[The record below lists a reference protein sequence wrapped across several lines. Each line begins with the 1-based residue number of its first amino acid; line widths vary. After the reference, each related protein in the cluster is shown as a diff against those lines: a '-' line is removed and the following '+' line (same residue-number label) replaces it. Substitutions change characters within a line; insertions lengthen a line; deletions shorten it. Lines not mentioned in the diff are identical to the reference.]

1 MLNKQRINNKAL
13 EAFKLCQGI
22 APNAKSMIIKC
33 DLLANG
39 AADVSIEINGEIVTH
54 TENNDFNF
62 TPADLDLPFL
72 FSLDEI
78 QKAYM
83 LAANS
88 IVAGLKDAGIEERL
102 IKHVAN
108 SYRTA
113 RPALMCMLL
122 DIETARRQG
131 GQNDNN

>member
-1 MLNKQRINNKAL
+1 MLNKQRITNKAL

-22 APNAKSMIIKC
+22 EPDAKSMIIKC

-54 TENNDFNF
+54 AEDKNFNF
-62 TPADLDLPFL
+62 TAADLDLPFL

-78 QKAYM
+78 QKAYI

-88 IVAGLKDAGIEERL
+88 IVARLKDAGIEERL
-102 IKHVAN
+102 IRHVEN
-108 SYRTA
+108 SYKTA
-113 RPALMCMLL
+113 RPALMCKLL
-122 DIETARRQG
+122 DIETARRQEG
-131 GQNDNN
+131 EK

>member
-1 MLNKQRINNKAL
+1 MFNKQRITNKAL

-22 APNAKSMIIKC
+22 APDAKSMIIKC

-39 AADVSIEINGEIVTH
+39 AADVSIEINGVIVAH
-54 TENNDFNF
+54 AENKNFNF

-72 FSLDEI
+72 FSLEEI
-78 QKAYM
+78 QNAYL

-88 IVAGLKDAGIEERL
+88 IVAGLKNAGIEERL

-113 RPALMCMLL
+113 QPALMCMLL
-122 DIETARRQG
+122 DIEKARRQG
-131 GQNDNN
+131 GQNE